1 MKKINLLAVALG
13 FAAMGCG
20 GGADP
25 ASQRSKLAERGTG
38 DIVVGAA
45 WPWQAHKDVLY
56 WQGMELALDEVNA
69 AGGVG
74 GRKLRIL
81 RADDQESVDQGRQVA
96 SEFARNPEVVAVIGH
111 LQSYVTVPAAAVYDL
126 SGLVLLS
133 ATSTSPELTS
143 KGYRRVFRTI
153 FTDDQVGR
161 QMAEYAVRRG
171 YKTFAIYYSRDE
183 YGRGLANAF
192 EEEALSRGGDVVNRQ
207 SYDPNLTTNRLAVE
221 QTVQGWSDRSFDA
234 VFIAGQDRQAA
245 LLAQELRRKGIR
257 APILGSDAL
266 ATPVFLREGGAAA
279 EGTVIATPYHPDAPH
294 PQARHFTQSFQSRFG
309 TRPDVGAALGY
320 DAVRLLAHA
329 IGQAG
334 SSDPEKVATALHS
347 VRGWQSVS
355 GPVQFD
361 AAGNLQGIPIAHVVV
376 RDGRFEFLGDPDA
389 APATAAA
396 PAPAADPNAAAAR

>member
-1 MKKINLLAVALG
+1 MKTRKIDLLAFALLLG
-13 FAAMGCG
+13 STACG
-20 GGADP
+20 GTGDP
-25 ASQRSKLAERGTG
+25 AAERAKLASRGKG

-74 GRKLRIL
+74 GRKLRIV
-81 RADDQESVDQGRQVA
+81 RADDQESVDRGRLVA
-96 SEFARNPEVVAVIGH
+96 GEFARNPEVVAVIGH

-161 QMAEYAVRRG
+161 QMAEYAIKRG
-171 YKTFAIYYSRDE
+171 WRSFAIYYSRDE

-192 EEEALSRGGDVVNRQ
+192 EEEALSHGGDVVNRQ
-207 SYDPNLTTNRLAVE
+207 SYDPNLTTNRLSVE
-221 QTVQGWSDRSFDA
+221 QTVAGWTDRSFDA
-234 VFIAGQDRQAA
+234 VFVAGQDRQAA

-257 APILGSDAL
+257 AHILGSDAL

-279 EGTVIATPYHPDAPH
+279 EGTVIATPYHPDAPN

-334 SSDPEKVATALHS
+334 SSDPEKVAAALHG
-347 VRGWQSVS
+347 VRGWPSVS
-355 GPVQFD
+355 GPVSFD
-361 AAGNLQGIPIAHVVV
+361 TAGNLQGIPIAHVVV
-376 RDGRFEFLGDPDA
+376 RNGRFEFLGDTDA
-389 APATAAA
+389 AASSQTAAA
-396 PAPAADPNAAAAR
+396 AASSPAAR

>member
-1 MKKINLLAVALG
+1 MKKIDLLAVALLFVG
-13 FAAMGCG
+13 AACG
-20 GGADP
+20 GGGDP
-25 ASQRSKLAERGTG
+25 ASQRAKLASRARG

-69 AGGVG
+69 SGGVG
-74 GRKLRIL
+74 GRKLRIV

-96 SEFARNPEVVAVIGH
+96 GEFARNPEVVAVIGH

-161 QMAEYAVRRG
+161 QMAEYAVKQG
-171 YKTFAIYYSRDE
+171 YKSFAIYYSRDE

-221 QTVQGWSDRSFDA
+221 QTVQGWADRSFDA

-245 LLAQELRRKGIR
+245 LLAQELRRKGVR

-279 EGTVIATPYHPDAPH
+279 EGTVIATPYHPDAPSA
-294 PQARHFTQSFQSRFG
+294 QARHFTQAFQSRFG

-329 IGQAG
+329 FAQAG
-334 SSDPEKVATALHS
+334 STDPEKVAAALHS
-347 VRGWQSVS
+347 VRGWESVS
-355 GPVQFD
+355 GPVSFD
-361 AAGNLQGIPIAHVVV
+361 PAGNLQGIPIAHVVV
-376 RDGRFEFLGDPDA
+376 RNGRFEYLGGTAD
-389 APATAAA
+389 APAAA
-396 PAPAADPNAAAAR
+396 APAADPNAPAAR